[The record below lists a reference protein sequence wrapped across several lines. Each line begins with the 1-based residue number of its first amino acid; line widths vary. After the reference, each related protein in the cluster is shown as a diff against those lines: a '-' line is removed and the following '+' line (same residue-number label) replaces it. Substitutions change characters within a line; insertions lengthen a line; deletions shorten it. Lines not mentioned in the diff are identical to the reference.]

1 MMEVFMIVL
10 QHSDSFYKTS
20 LVNLSPVSVWNL
32 NICNK
37 SHSYRYCSLRYY
49 LAELT
54 RLTCLIKATKLS
66 MMLGSQLDYLVMQSR
81 ISHPQTSYFSKL
93 IHRCYVLV

>member
-37 SHSYRYCSLRYY
+37 SHSYRYCSLGYY
-49 LAELT
+49 LTELT
-54 RLTCLIKATKLS
+54 RLTCLVKATKLS
-66 MMLGSQLDYLVMQSR
+66 MMLGSQLDYLVMQGR

-93 IHRCYVLV
+93 IHRCYFLV